1 MKTKIISINNQ
12 RMSSLEI
19 AKLCGK
25 NHKDVMQAIRNMEPA
40 WEKIAQG
47 NFSLGS
53 YRDPNNQLRPQ
64 TQWDS
69 PTVRTVRLKNWLPT
83 WCGHGR

>member
-25 NHKDVMQAIRNMEPA
+25 NHKDVMRAIRKWNP
-40 WEKIAQG
+40 
-47 NFSLGS
+47 
-53 YRDPNNQLRPQ
+53 
-64 TQWDS
+64 
-69 PTVRTVRLKNWLPT
+69 
-83 WCGHGR
+83 HG

>member
-25 NHKDVMQAIRNMEPA
+25 NHKDVMRAICNMEPA
-40 WEKIAQG
+40 WEKTAQG
-47 NFSLGS
+47 KFSLGS
-53 YRDPNNQLRPQ
+53 LQRP
-64 TQWDS
+64 
-69 PTVRTVRLKNWLPT
+69 
-83 WCGHGR
+83 